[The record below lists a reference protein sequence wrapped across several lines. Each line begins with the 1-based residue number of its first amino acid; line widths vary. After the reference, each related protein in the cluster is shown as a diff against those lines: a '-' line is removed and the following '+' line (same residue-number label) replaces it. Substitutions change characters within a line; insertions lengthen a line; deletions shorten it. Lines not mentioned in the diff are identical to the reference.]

1 MLRTATM
8 FFAALALAGCR
19 PDTPP
24 SKPDAGSGHQHGPAP
39 ADGDGHRTGAGGH
52 EGHGTAPATLEVLA
66 GGDAEA
72 GKPTTIRLTA
82 KDEAGAPVT
91 NFAESHGAK
100 VHLIVVRAGLDRF
113 AHLHP
118 DVDAHGVLTAKYTF
132 PAGGTYHLF
141 ADFTRPGKPATT
153 AVARVTVAGGDSPAP
168 PLKADAPGTVTG
180 EDTTAAITVE
190 GAKAGSEGVIRFDLT
205 GTDGKPAADLE
216 PYMGAMGHL
225 VVLSADAKRYVHA
238 HPVEGHKP
246 GGNVV
251 TFGVHFPEAGLYK
264 GWGQFKRGGQ
274 VRVVPFVV
282 QVP

>member
-1 MLRTATM
+1 MRTATM
-8 FFAALALAGCR
+8 FLAALALAGCR
-19 PDTPP
+19 QDNPP
-24 SKPDAGSGHQHGPAP
+24 SKPDADTGHHHGPSA
-39 ADGDGHRTGAGGH
+39 ADGDGHRKDAGGH
-52 EGHGTAPATLEVLA
+52 EGHGAAPATLEVLA

-72 GKPTTIRLTA
+72 GKPMTLRLA
-82 KDEAGAPVT
+82 IKDEAGAPVKE
-91 NFAESHGAK
+91 FAESHEAK

-118 DVDAHGVLTAKYTF
+118 KADAQGVLTAQHTF
-132 PAGGTYHLF
+132 PVGGTYHLF

-180 EDTTAAITVE
+180 DNTTAAVTLQGV
-190 GAKAGSEGVIRFDLT
+190 KAGAEGMIRFTLV
-205 GTDGKPAADLE
+205 GADGKPVADLE

-238 HPVEGHKP
+238 HPAEGHTP

-251 TFGVHFPEAGLYK
+251 TFGAHFPEAGLYK